1 MLVPGMHGLSKKKLK
16 VLLMVC
22 PFLTNIRQIVKR
34 STGTNTIAYSTTRR
48 KKFYV
53 SETTMVVKMAEHGT

>member
-1 MLVPGMHGLSKKKLK
+1 
-16 VLLMVC
+16 MVC
-22 PFLTNIRQIVKR
+22 PFLTNIRQIVK
-34 STGTNTIAYSTTRR
+34 GLTRDKRVSLFNRTER